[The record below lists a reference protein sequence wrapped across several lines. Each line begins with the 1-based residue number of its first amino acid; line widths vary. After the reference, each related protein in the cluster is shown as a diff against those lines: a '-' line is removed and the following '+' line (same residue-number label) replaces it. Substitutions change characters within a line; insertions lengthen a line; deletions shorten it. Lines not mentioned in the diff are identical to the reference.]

1 MNGSDHVRSTMR
13 RGFRAYFAA
22 CMPTAQT
29 TALLEIATEHGRRPS
44 AQRRRRD
51 NRLECQSPLPLPD
64 EPVKG
69 FFLLYCEGDEMA
81 DCAVCFDKITIGQ
94 KILSLRCSDT
104 KLHSFHE
111 ECITPWLRDK
121 GTCPVCRAEIV

>member
-1 MNGSDHVRSTMR
+1 MNGNDHVRSTMR

-29 TALLEIATEHGRRPS
+29 SVLVEIATEHDRRSS
-44 AQRRRRD
+44 AQRRRRQH
-51 NRLECQSPLPLPD
+51 RLECQSPLPQE

-69 FFLLYCEGDEMA
+69 FFSLYCEGNGLP
-81 DCAVCFDKITIGQ
+81 DCAVCFDKITAGQ

-104 KLHSFHE
+104 TVHSFHE
-111 ECITPWLRDK
+111 NCIMPWLRDK
-121 GTCPVCRAEIV
+121 GTCPICRAEIV